1 MRLVFSN
8 QHVFTLARSL
18 LYPFPKV
25 KEEMQALAYRL
36 RKIGGA
42 PLHPLILEKLEEVNL
57 TTSTDGRTPQL
68 LFDVSELSLRDFH
81 TGIPRV
87 VRALL
92 FEILHNPPT
101 GYQVAVVRADV
112 EGRIVYAQQFTAA
125 FLEQPKPVE
134 ADMPV
139 GIGPGD
145 LFFSADLHL
154 SFPFESLQRLRAQG
168 LRVVFTV
175 YDLIALQLDTMPK
188 PLRLAFSDWF
198 TGVLATTDA
207 IICDSRTVADEV
219 FSWLQMHSNIRHIP
233 LPIGYFHLG
242 ANLEASCPTQGI
254 DSQSATM
261 LHKISDQPT
270 LLMVGT
276 IEPRKGYSQAL
287 TALEWFWA
295 KGISIN
301 LVIVGREGWRSRAL
315 IRRLRRHPQKDR
327 QLFWL
332 ERASDTLLL
341 QLYRQCTAL
350 LAASYAEG
358 FGLPLIEAAHYG
370 LPIIA
375 RDIPIFREVARENA
389 YYFPNGDVKALTN
402 AIEEWFALHAIEK
415 TPASKGIPCLTWA
428 QSAQQ
433 ALDVLLTSKWYRVWQ
448 ASNNVSEND

>member
-1 MRLVFSN
+1 
-8 QHVFTLARSL
+8 
-18 LYPFPKV
+18 
-25 KEEMQALAYRL
+25 MQALAYRL